1 MQLSKIK
8 FIAEIGVNHN
18 GSDELAELMT
28 ILAAKAGADA
38 VKYQLFSPQHLVSD
52 SAPMALSD

>member
-1 MQLSKIK
+1 
-8 FIAEIGVNHN
+8 
-18 GSDELAELMT
+18 MT

-52 SAPMALSD
+52 SALWRLSD